1 VDAWDR
7 EVSVGEVE
15 ILGLGLGTTEGQ
27 PEAEQTMKG
36 TKFEILFPALLPTAG
51 PGAITPTKNVPGV
64 VRSDLG
70 MSAWICVALRTFVT
84 NFTLVLFEEFHVTLD
99 PAANPEP
106 FTVKRMSLLAGAFAP
121 LGVIELIEEL
131 TVGEAPR

>member
-1 VDAWDR
+1 MN
-7 EVSVGEVE
+7 EGEVE
-15 ILGLGLGTTEGQ
+15 ILGVAPGRSDGQ
-27 PEAEQTMKG
+27 PDAEQTMKG
-36 TKFEILFPALLPTAG
+36 TKFEMLLPALLPTAG
-51 PGAITPTKNVPGV
+51 PGAITPTKKVPGV

-70 MSAWICVALRTFVT
+70 MSAWICVALSTFVI

-121 LGVIELIEEL
+121 LGVIDDIAEL